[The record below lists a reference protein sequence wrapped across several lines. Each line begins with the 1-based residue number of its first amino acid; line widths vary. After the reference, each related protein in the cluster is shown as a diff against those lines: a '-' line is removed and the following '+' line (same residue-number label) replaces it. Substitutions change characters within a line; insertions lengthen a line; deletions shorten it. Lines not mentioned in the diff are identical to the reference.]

1 MKALIAGILVL
12 ASVSSFAGATELQLH
27 ECSFKGT
34 KMDFTPSTALTG
46 FLKKEVKGAVVYKV
60 KYKKGSTAVGP
71 RTDLA
76 VIDTSRSQ
84 LLTIMFF
91 EHDEEDGIVY
101 SKNVVAV
108 DLKSP
113 VSVDAPVI
121 KFEAALND
129 EDVTEGKC
137 LLSF

>member
-1 MKALIAGILVL
+1 MKVFIAGMLVL
-12 ASVSSFAGATELQLH
+12 ASVSSFAGVSELQLH

-34 KMDFTPSTALTG
+34 RMEFTPSAALTG
-46 FLKKEVKGAVVYKV
+46 LLKQEVKGAVVYKV
-60 KYKKGSTAVGP
+60 QYKKGSTAVGP

-76 VIDTSRSQ
+76 VIDKLPSKSLAIT
-84 LLTIMFF
+84 FF

-101 SKNVVAV
+101 SQNRVSI

-121 KFEAALND
+121 VFESELND
-129 EDVTEGKC
+129 EDGTEGKC
-137 LLSF
+137 SL